1 MVRGNEVR
9 LGVIGT
15 LSNGIAAFAQVPF
28 AAATP
33 QEASS
38 LRWYGWTLT
47 LCWTAVVAGLLIWS
61 VVENQRGNVD
71 EAMIRAEMAREKDI
85 AYRRWVQV
93 NGGVYIPVTP
103 TSQPNPHLN
112 VPERDITTPSGK
124 ALTLVN
130 SSYMVR
136 QVSELAGDSISVKS
150 HITSLKPLR
159 PQNAPDPREAEA
171 LRQFEQGAQKVTW
184 QETMDG
190 RLYLRT
196 MWPFVVNESC
206 LKCHAQ
212 QGYQVGDIRG
222 GITTS
227 VPLPTLFSSLGKMWA
242 TIAGYGLLWTA
253 GLTGIGF
260 SWRRLQQHE
269 RKREHIEEQLRHA
282 ALHDALTGLPN
293 RRIFHEDL
301 RHAIREDRHSDR
313 RFAVMLLDLDRF
325 KVVND
330 GLGHA
335 MGDRLLIE
343 VARRLVE
350 CVGADHRR
358 AEAPL
363 VARLGGDEFA
373 VLLRQT
379 GGSAEAQALAT
390 AIQHRVA
397 EPVII
402 AGLEIHSS
410 ASIGLVIS
418 SGAYEVPEE
427 VLRDADTALYAAKNA
442 GRARYAL
449 FNSQMHDM
457 AMRRLQLDAE
467 LRKAI
472 ENDEFVPFFQPIV
485 DLRDGPVVGFEAL
498 VRWQH
503 PTRGLVSPLEFI
515 PVAEETGLI
524 VHIGWKVLESSCRQL
539 RLLQQQF
546 PDRELSI
553 SVNLSKR
560 QLTEKD
566 LVSRI
571 AALIERTKVTPRLL
585 KLEVTESLVMDQ
597 AEAVTP
603 VLADLRKLGVMLA
616 MDDFGTGHSSLS
628 CLHRFPVDYLKID
641 RAFINNMEL
650 NREYAAIVHAVVT
663 LAHNLGMTVVA
674 EGVETQE
681 QVLQLQTLDCDLGQG
696 FLFSKPLPAAKL
708 AAVLGSTHWMKK
720 SA

>member
-1 MVRGNEVR
+1 MVRGNEVH

-15 LSNGIAAFAQVPF
+15 LCNRIAAFAQMPF

-33 QEASS
+33 PGASS

-171 LRQFEQGAQKVTW
+171 LRQCEQGAQKVTW

-196 MWPFVVNESC
+196 LWPFVVNESC

-212 QGYQVGDIRG
+212 QGYRVGDIRG

-227 VPLPTLFSSLGKMWA
+227 VPLPTLFGSLEKMWA
-242 TIAGYGLLWTA
+242 TLAGYGLLWTA

-269 RKREHIEEQLRHA
+269 RKREHIEKQLRHA

-301 RHAIREDRHSDR
+301 RHAIREDRQSDR

-350 CVGADHRR
+350 CVGADRQR
-358 AEAPL
+358 AETHL

-373 VLLRQT
+373 VLLRQAC
-379 GGSAEAQALAT
+379 GSTEAQALAT

-418 SGAYEVPEE
+418 GGTYEAPEE